1 MQRRRRSRFLW
12 CIRRL
17 AAAVFID
24 GTRRG
29 LANLYEIS
37 IDCDTTSQRSLESV
51 PTAATVAI
59 DGDATFAVWSLLE
72 PAAPFVR
79 RDGLLPSEN
88 CTTEESSS
96 EIEF

>member
-1 MQRRRRSRFLW
+1 M
-12 CIRRL
+12 
-17 AAAVFID
+17 
-24 GTRRG
+24 
-29 LANLYEIS
+29 ANLYEIS
-37 IDCDTTSQRSLESV
+37 IDYDTTSQRSLESV
-51 PTAATVAI
+51 PTANVAI